1 MLELIQEILP
11 MISTDISKTD
21 LTAYAVSLGPML
33 SSAEI
38 HTQAIPVEGGYYD
51 ARIDGMAV
59 LVPDLEK
66 NTQFLEDTLT

>member
-1 MLELIQEILP
+1 MLELIQDVLP
-11 MISTDISKTD
+11 MISTDISKAD

-33 SSAEI
+33 SKAEI
-38 HTQAIPVEGGYYD
+38 RMQAIPVEGGYYD

-66 NTQFLEDTLT
+66 NKQFLEETLT